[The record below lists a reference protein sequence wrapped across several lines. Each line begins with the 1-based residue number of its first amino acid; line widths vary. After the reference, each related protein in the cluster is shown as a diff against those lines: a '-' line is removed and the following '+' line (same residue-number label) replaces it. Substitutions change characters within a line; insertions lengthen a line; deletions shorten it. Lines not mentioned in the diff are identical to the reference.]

1 MRFDLVTIFPG
12 YFASPLSESLL
23 GRAVDAGLLAVRL
36 VDLRAFSEDPHRKVD
51 DEPYGGGPGMVLAAP
66 PVFAAVEALRAEPD
80 ADPPWVVLLSPRGRR
95 LDAGVAREYAGRRRV
110 ALVCGRYEGIDER
123 TREAGL
129 FDEELSLGDFVLS
142 GGEVAALA
150 VVEAVSRFVPGVVG
164 DAESVRL
171 DSFEDGLLDHPH
183 YTRPREFRGLGVPEV
198 LFSGHHDR
206 IRRWR
211 RERQME
217 ETARHRPDLWA
228 AFRADP
234 SEEEMRR
241 RVAERASPR
250 VE

>member
-12 YFASPLSESLL
+12 FFATPLSESLL
-23 GRAVDAGLLAVRL
+23 GRAVDAGLLDVRL
-36 VDLRAFSEDPHRKVD
+36 VDLRAFSDDPHRKVD

-66 PVFAAVEALRAEPD
+66 PVFAAVEALRAEPG
-80 ADPPWVVLLSPRGRR
+80 AEPPWVVLLSPRGRR
-95 LDAGVAREYAGRRRV
+95 LDAAVAREYAGRRRV
-110 ALVCGRYEGIDER
+110 ALVCGRYEGVDER

-198 LFSGHHDR
+198 LFSGHHER

-228 AFRADP
+228 AFRPAP
-234 SEEEMRR
+234 SEEETRR
-241 RVAERASPR
+241 RVAERVLPR